1 MPPSA
6 PADSPRG
13 GALEIQ
19 GIRRSFGSAVALD
32 GISLAIRPGEFF
44 SLLGPSG
51 CGKTTLLR
59 VIAGLDEPDA
69 GAILLDGAN
78 LLASPAHE
86 RPVNTVFQSYALFP
100 HLTVAANIAFGLRMK
115 KIVANEI
122 SRRVATIMD
131 LVEVT
136 ELAARKPHELSGG
149 QRQRVAL
156 ARALVNEPRVLLL
169 DEPLAAVDQ
178 KLRKQLQAGLLA
190 LQRRLGLTFVYVT
203 HDQEE
208 ALSLSDRLAVMNRG
222 QVEQVGAPQVIYDRP
237 GTRFVAEFLGASN
250 LIEAKVSNGIAKTN
264 FGEFALANAPDGV
277 VTLFFRPEKVHF
289 DGGRFA
295 GLIQEIT
302 FAGMTKHILIRT
314 GDTLIR
320 AAALNQNTENWSVGN
335 HIMWDIPCEAISVL
349 AQKRLPPA

>member
-6 PADSPRG
+6 PADSRRG

-19 GIRRSFGSAVALD
+19 GIRRNFGAVVALD

-59 VIAGLDEPDA
+59 IIAGLDEPTA

-100 HLTVAANIAFGLRMK
+100 HLSVAANIAFGLRMK
-115 KIVANEI
+115 KIGTSEI
-122 SRRVATIMD
+122 SRRAAAMMD

-178 KLRKQLQAGLLA
+178 KLRKQLQTELLA
-190 LQRRLGLTFVYVT
+190 LQRRLRLTFIYVT

-208 ALSLSDRLAVMNRG
+208 ALTLSDRLAVMNHG
-222 QVEQVGAPQVIYDRP
+222 VIEQIGPPQDIYDRP
-237 GTRFVAEFLGASN
+237 KTRFVAEFLGSGN
-250 LIEAKVSNGIAKTN
+250 LIAARISNGIAKTT
-264 FGEFALANAPDGV
+264 FGEIPLLNISENGA
-277 VTLFFRPEKVHF
+277 VTLFFRPEKVLL
-289 DGGRFA
+289 GSGRFA
-295 GLIQEIT
+295 GVIDEVV
-302 FAGMTKHILIRT
+302 FAGMTKHIAIRT
-314 GDTLIR
+314 GEARIR
-320 AAALNQNTENWSVGN
+320 AVALNQNSADFTVGN
-335 HIMWDIPCEAISVL
+335 TISWDIQPEAITPL
-349 AQKRLPPA
+349 R

>member
-1 MPPSA
+1 MLPSA
-6 PADSPRG
+6 SADSPRG

-19 GIRRSFGSAVALD
+19 AISRLFGSVVALN
-32 GISLAIRPGEFF
+32 GVSLNIRPGEFF

-59 VIAGLDEPDA
+59 IIAGLDEPDA
-69 GAILLDGAN
+69 GAILLDGSN
-78 LLASPAHE
+78 LLALPAHE

-115 KIVANEI
+115 KIAANEI

-178 KLRKQLQAGLLA
+178 KLRKQLQAGLLQ

-208 ALSLSDRLAVMNRG
+208 ALSLSDRLVVMNRG
-222 QVEQVGAPQVIYDRP
+222 QIEQVGAPQEVYDRP

-250 LIEAKVSNGIAKTN
+250 LIEAKIANGIARTS
-264 FGEFALANAPDGV
+264 FGEFAVADAPDGDA
-277 VTLFFRPEKVHF
+277 TLFFRPEKVNF
-289 DGGRFA
+289 EGGRFS
-295 GLIQEIT
+295 GVIQEIS
-302 FAGMTKHILIRT
+302 FAGMTKHIVICT
-314 GDTLIR
+314 GETLIH
-320 AAALNQNTENWSVGN
+320 AAALNENNRNWVVGN
-335 HIMWDIPCEAISVL
+335 QITWNVRPEAITVL
-349 AQKRLPPA
+349 KLKSSPIT

>member
-6 PADSPRG
+6 PPDSRRG

-19 GIRRSFGSAVALD
+19 GIRRSFGAVIALN
-32 GISLAIRPGEFF
+32 GVSLAIRPGEFF

-59 VIAGLDEPDA
+59 IIAGLDAPDA
-69 GAILLDGAN
+69 GAILLDGAS

-100 HLTVAANIAFGLRMK
+100 HLTVAANIAFGLRVK
-115 KIVANEI
+115 KINANEI
-122 SRRVATIMD
+122 SRRVATMMD
-131 LVEVT
+131 LVEVA

-208 ALSLSDRLAVMNRG
+208 ALSLSDRLAVMNHG
-222 QVEQVGAPQVIYDRP
+222 QVEQVGAPQEIYDRP

-250 LIEAKVSNGIAKTN
+250 LIAAKVSNGIAKTS
-264 FGEFALANAPDGV
+264 FGEFAVAGAPDGD
-277 VTLFFRPEKVHF
+277 VTLFFRPEKVNF
-289 DGGRFA
+289 EGGRFS
-295 GLIQEIT
+295 GIIEEIT
-302 FAGMTKHILIRT
+302 FAGMTKHIVIRT

-320 AAALNQNTENWSVGN
+320 AAALNQNPDNWAVGR
-335 HIMWDIPCEAISVL
+335 HVTWDVPSEAISAL
-349 AQKRLPPA
+349 EQNRPRLT